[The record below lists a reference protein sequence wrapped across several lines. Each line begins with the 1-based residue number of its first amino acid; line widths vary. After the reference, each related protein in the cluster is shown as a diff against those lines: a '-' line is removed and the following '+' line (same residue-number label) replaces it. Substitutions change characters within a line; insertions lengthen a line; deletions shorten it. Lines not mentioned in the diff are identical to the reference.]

1 MNTMNTESANILKIL
16 EIPKETKYWLVRAG
30 RGEEYEDFKQSSSI
44 GIQYNQISL
53 ENLIQLEKISINV
66 PELTPSGR
74 KRKSETIE
82 KEYNK
87 KKKDLYTSLV
97 LRNIRPKPSKNGAS
111 QIGSR
116 LQNFYNKMNIG
127 DIVIVPYRSSRK
139 FLIGIISS
147 EMYELTDDEYL
158 ELKNKVELNSIGQ
171 KISVCKKRRKITWV
185 NEVNR
190 EWINPK
196 LLYTINMHQS
206 IIDITDYGK
215 YIDGLLSPV
224 YIKDNVIYG
233 KISVRTKD
241 NINSEVWETLYKTIN
256 KLKNKDDVI
265 DIKSNV
271 ESPGSLLL
279 SMGIGAIY
287 IGVSGFIGCVLY
299 FSKEISVLGVK
310 FQGIKRS
317 LNEEKK
323 EKLENKN
330 LEIKNEKDKIEL
342 KKLQKDQIL
351 EDKKRELDLL
361 EIEKKISDL
370 RNQLSEQDSVQIES
384 IDSELELPSIYN
396 EIENQ

>member
-171 KISVCKKRRKITWV
+171 
-185 NEVNR
+185 
-190 EWINPK
+190 
-196 LLYTINMHQS
+196 
-206 IIDITDYGK
+206 
-215 YIDGLLSPV
+215 
-224 YIKDNVIYG
+224 
-233 KISVRTKD
+233 
-241 NINSEVWETLYKTIN
+241 
-256 KLKNKDDVI
+256 
-265 DIKSNV
+265 
-271 ESPGSLLL
+271 
-279 SMGIGAIY
+279 
-287 IGVSGFIGCVLY
+287 
-299 FSKEISVLGVK
+299 
-310 FQGIKRS
+310 
-317 LNEEKK
+317 
-323 EKLENKN
+323 
-330 LEIKNEKDKIEL
+330 
-342 KKLQKDQIL
+342 
-351 EDKKRELDLL
+351 
-361 EIEKKISDL
+361 
-370 RNQLSEQDSVQIES
+370 
-384 IDSELELPSIYN
+384 
-396 EIENQ
+396 

>member
-1 MNTMNTESANILKIL
+1 MNTMDTESANILKIL

-224 YIKDNVIYG
+224 YIKNNVIYG

-279 SMGIGAIY
+279 SMGIGGTIF
-287 IGVSGFIGCVLY
+287 SFIGCVLY

-351 EDKKRELDLL
+351 EDKKRELNLL
-361 EIEKKISDL
+361 EIQKKISDL
-370 RNQLSEQDSVQIES
+370 RNQLSEQDSVRIES

>member
-1 MNTMNTESANILKIL
+1 MNTMDTESANILKIL

-279 SMGIGAIY
+279 SMGIGGTIF
-287 IGVSGFIGCVLY
+287 SFIGCVLY

-370 RNQLSEQDSVQIES
+370 RNQLSEQDSVRIES

>member
-1 MNTMNTESANILKIL
+1 MNTMDTESANILKIL

-171 KISVCKKRRKITWV
+171 KIYVCKKRRKITWV

-279 SMGIGAIY
+279 SMGIGGTIF
-287 IGVSGFIGCVLY
+287 SFIGCVLY

-342 KKLQKDQIL
+342 KKLQKDQVL

-370 RNQLSEQDSVQIES
+370 RNQLSEQDSVRIES

>member
-206 IIDITDYGK
+206 VIDITDYGK

-279 SMGIGAIY
+279 SMGIGAIF
-287 IGVSGFIGCVLY
+287 IGVSSFICCVLY

-351 EDKKRELDLL
+351 EDKKRELNLL

-370 RNQLSEQDSVQIES
+370 RNQSSEQDSVRIES
-384 IDSELELPSIYN
+384 IDSELELPSINN

>member
-1 MNTMNTESANILKIL
+1 MNTMDTESANILKIL
-16 EIPKETKYWLVRAG
+16 EIPKETKYWLVRAW
-30 RGEEYEDFKQSSSI
+30 RGEEYEELKQSSSI

-171 KISVCKKRRKITWV
+171 KISVCRKRRKITWV

-370 RNQLSEQDSVQIES
+370 RNQLSEQDSVRIES

>member
-1 MNTMNTESANILKIL
+1 MNTMDTESANILKIL

-279 SMGIGAIY
+279 SMGIGGTIF
-287 IGVSGFIGCVLY
+287 SFICCVLY

-351 EDKKRELDLL
+351 EDKKRELNLL

-370 RNQLSEQDSVQIES
+370 RNQSSEQDSVRIES

>member
-1 MNTMNTESANILKIL
+1 MNTMDTESANILKIL

-279 SMGIGAIY
+279 SMGIGGTIF
-287 IGVSGFIGCVLY
+287 SFICCVLY
-299 FSKEISVLGVK
+299 FSKEISVLGVR

-370 RNQLSEQDSVQIES
+370 RNQSSEQDSVRIES

>member
-1 MNTMNTESANILKIL
+1 MNTMDTESANILKIL

-97 LRNIRPKPSKNGAS
+97 LRNIRPKPSKNGAA
-111 QIGSR
+111 QIGAR

-171 KISVCKKRRKITWV
+171 KISICKKRRKVKWI
-185 NEVNR
+185 NEVDR
-190 EWINPK
+190 DWINPK

-361 EIEKKISDL
+361 EIEKKILDL
-370 RNQLSEQDSVQIES
+370 RNQSSEQDSVRIES

>member
-1 MNTMNTESANILKIL
+1 MNTMDTESANILKIL

-66 PELTPSGR
+66 PEHTPSGR

-171 KISVCKKRRKITWV
+171 KISVCKKRRKITWI

-206 IIDITDYGK
+206 VIDITDYGK

-279 SMGIGAIY
+279 SMSIGSIF
-287 IGVSGFIGCVLY
+287 SFICCVLY

-317 LNEEKK
+317 FNEEKK

-342 KKLQKDQIL
+342 EKLQKDQIL

-370 RNQLSEQDSVQIES
+370 KNQSSEQDSVRIES
-384 IDSELELPSIYN
+384 IDAELELPSINN

>member
-1 MNTMNTESANILKIL
+1 MNTMYTESANILKIL

-279 SMGIGAIY
+279 SMGIGGTIF
-287 IGVSGFIGCVLY
+287 SFICCVLY

-342 KKLQKDQIL
+342 EKLQKDQIL

-370 RNQLSEQDSVQIES
+370 RNQSSEQDSVRIES

>member
-1 MNTMNTESANILKIL
+1 MNTMDTESANILKIL

-279 SMGIGAIY
+279 SMGIGGTIF
-287 IGVSGFIGCVLY
+287 SFICCVLY

-370 RNQLSEQDSVQIES
+370 RNQLSEQDSVRIES

>member
-1 MNTMNTESANILKIL
+1 MNTMDTESANILKIL

-171 KISVCKKRRKITWV
+171 KISICKKRRKITWV

-279 SMGIGAIY
+279 SMGIGAIF
-287 IGVSGFIGCVLY
+287 IGVSGFICCVLY

-351 EDKKRELDLL
+351 EDKKRELNLL
-361 EIEKKISDL
+361 EIQKKISDL
-370 RNQLSEQDSVQIES
+370 RNQSSEQDSVRIES

>member
-1 MNTMNTESANILKIL
+1 MNTMDTESANILKIL

-279 SMGIGAIY
+279 SMGIGGTIF
-287 IGVSGFIGCVLY
+287 SFICCVLY

-370 RNQLSEQDSVQIES
+370 RNQSSEQDSVRIES

>member
-1 MNTMNTESANILKIL
+1 MNNMDTESANILKIL

-111 QIGSR
+111 QIGAR

-147 EMYELTDDEYL
+147 EMYELTDDEYS

-279 SMGIGAIY
+279 SMGIGAIF
-287 IGVSGFIGCVLY
+287 IGVSGFICCVLY

-317 LNEEKK
+317 FNEEKK

-370 RNQLSEQDSVQIES
+370 RNQLSEQDSVRIES

>member
-279 SMGIGAIY
+279 SMGIGGTIF
-287 IGVSGFIGCVLY
+287 SFICCVLY
-299 FSKEISVLGVK
+299 FSKEISILGVK

-370 RNQLSEQDSVQIES
+370 RNQSSEQDSVRIES

>member
-1 MNTMNTESANILKIL
+1 MNTMDTESANILKIL

-147 EMYELTDDEYL
+147 EIYELTDDEYL

-279 SMGIGAIY
+279 SMGIGGTIF
-287 IGVSGFIGCVLY
+287 SFICCVLY

-351 EDKKRELDLL
+351 EDKKRELNLL

-370 RNQLSEQDSVQIES
+370 RNQLSEQDSVRIES

>member
-1 MNTMNTESANILKIL
+1 MNTVDTESANILKIL

-171 KISVCKKRRKITWV
+171 KISVCRKRRKITWV

-279 SMGIGAIY
+279 SMGIGGTIF
-287 IGVSGFIGCVLY
+287 SFICCVLY

-310 FQGIKRS
+310 FQGITRS

-342 KKLQKDQIL
+342 KKLQKDQFL

-370 RNQLSEQDSVQIES
+370 RNQLSEQDSVRIES

>member
-30 RGEEYEDFKQSSSI
+30 RGEDYEDFKQSSSI

-171 KISVCKKRRKITWV
+171 KISVCRKRRKITWV

-370 RNQLSEQDSVQIES
+370 RNQLSEQDSVRIES

>member
-1 MNTMNTESANILKIL
+1 MNTMDTESANILKIL

-53 ENLIQLEKISINV
+53 ENLIQLEKISIKV

-279 SMGIGAIY
+279 SMGIGAIF
-287 IGVSGFIGCVLY
+287 IGVSGFICCVLY

-361 EIEKKISDL
+361 EIQKKISDL
-370 RNQLSEQDSVQIES
+370 RNQSSEQDSVRIES

>member
-1 MNTMNTESANILKIL
+1 MNTMYTESANILKIL

-66 PELTPSGR
+66 LELTPSGR

-279 SMGIGAIY
+279 SMGIGGTIF
-287 IGVSGFIGCVLY
+287 SFICCVLY

-342 KKLQKDQIL
+342 EKLQKDQIL

-370 RNQLSEQDSVQIES
+370 RNQSSEQDSVRIES

>member
-1 MNTMNTESANILKIL
+1 MNTMDTESANILKIL

-66 PELTPSGR
+66 PELTPSGH

-279 SMGIGAIY
+279 SMGIGGTIF
-287 IGVSGFIGCVLY
+287 SFIGCVLY

-342 KKLQKDQIL
+342 KKLQKDQVL

-370 RNQLSEQDSVQIES
+370 RNQLSEQDSVRIES

>member
-1 MNTMNTESANILKIL
+1 MNTMDTESANILKIL

-74 KRKSETIE
+74 KQKSETIE

-97 LRNIRPKPSKNGAS
+97 LRNIKPKPSKNGAS

-147 EMYELTDDEYL
+147 EMYELTDDECL

-196 LLYTINMHQS
+196 LLYTVNMHQS
-206 IIDITDYGK
+206 VIDITDYGK
-215 YIDGLLSPV
+215 YIDSLLSPV

-279 SMGIGAIY
+279 SMS
-287 IGVSGFIGCVLY
+287 IGVVSSFIGCVLF

-317 LNEEKK
+317 LNEAKK

-342 KKLQKDQIL
+342 EKLQKDQIL

-361 EIEKKISDL
+361 EINKKISDL
-370 RNQLSEQDSVQIES
+370 RNQSSEQDRVRIES
-384 IDSELELPSIYN
+384 IDSELELPSINN

>member
-279 SMGIGAIY
+279 SMVIGGTIF
-287 IGVSGFIGCVLY
+287 SFICCVLY
-299 FSKEISVLGVK
+299 FSKEISILGVK

-370 RNQLSEQDSVQIES
+370 RNQSSEQDSVRIES

>member
-1 MNTMNTESANILKIL
+1 MNTMDTESANILKIL

-111 QIGSR
+111 QIGAR

-279 SMGIGAIY
+279 SMGIGGTIF
-287 IGVSGFIGCVLY
+287 SFICCVLY

-370 RNQLSEQDSVQIES
+370 RNQLSEQDSVRIES

>member
-1 MNTMNTESANILKIL
+1 
-16 EIPKETKYWLVRAG
+16 
-30 RGEEYEDFKQSSSI
+30 
-44 GIQYNQISL
+44 
-53 ENLIQLEKISINV
+53 
-66 PELTPSGR
+66 
-74 KRKSETIE
+74 
-82 KEYNK
+82 
-87 KKKDLYTSLV
+87 
-97 LRNIRPKPSKNGAS
+97 
-111 QIGSR
+111 
-116 LQNFYNKMNIG
+116 
-127 DIVIVPYRSSRK
+127 
-139 FLIGIISS
+139 
-147 EMYELTDDEYL
+147 
-158 ELKNKVELNSIGQ
+158 
-171 KISVCKKRRKITWV
+171 
-185 NEVNR
+185 
-190 EWINPK
+190 
-196 LLYTINMHQS
+196 MHQS

-370 RNQLSEQDSVQIES
+370 RNQLSEQDSVRIES

>member
-1 MNTMNTESANILKIL
+1 MNTMDTESANILKIL

-127 DIVIVPYRSSRK
+127 DTVIVPYRSSRK

-279 SMGIGAIY
+279 SMGIGGTIF
-287 IGVSGFIGCVLY
+287 SFIGCVLY

-342 KKLQKDQIL
+342 KKLQKDQVL

-370 RNQLSEQDSVQIES
+370 RNQLSEQDSVRIES

>member
-1 MNTMNTESANILKIL
+1 MNTMDTESANILKIL

-256 KLKNKDDVI
+256 KVKNKDDVI

-279 SMGIGAIY
+279 SMGIGGTIF
-287 IGVSGFIGCVLY
+287 SFICCVLY

-351 EDKKRELDLL
+351 EDKKRELNLL

-370 RNQLSEQDSVQIES
+370 RNQLSEQDSVRIES

>member
-1 MNTMNTESANILKIL
+1 MNTMDTESANILKIL

-279 SMGIGAIY
+279 SMGIGTIF
-287 IGVSGFIGCVLY
+287 SFICCVLY
-299 FSKEISVLGVK
+299 FSKEISILGVK

-370 RNQLSEQDSVQIES
+370 RNQSSEQDSVRIES

>member
-1 MNTMNTESANILKIL
+1 MNTMDTESANILKIL

-279 SMGIGAIY
+279 SMGIGGTIF
-287 IGVSGFIGCVLY
+287 SFICCVLY

-361 EIEKKISDL
+361 EIEKKILDL
-370 RNQLSEQDSVQIES
+370 RNQSSEQDSVRIES

>member
-1 MNTMNTESANILKIL
+1 MNTMDTESANILKIL

-53 ENLIQLEKISINV
+53 EDLIQLEKISINV

-87 KKKDLYTSLV
+87 QKKDLYTSLV

-171 KISVCKKRRKITWV
+171 KISVCRKRRKITWV

-287 IGVSGFIGCVLY
+287 IGVSGFIACVLY

-351 EDKKRELDLL
+351 EDKKRELDSL

-370 RNQLSEQDSVQIES
+370 RNQLSEQDSVRIES

>member
-1 MNTMNTESANILKIL
+1 MNTMDTESANILKIL

-66 PELTPSGR
+66 PELTPSRR

-196 LLYTINMHQS
+196 LLYTVNMHQS
-206 IIDITDYGK
+206 VIDITDYGK
-215 YIDGLLSPV
+215 YIDGLLSPM
-224 YIKDNVIYG
+224 YIKDNKIHTVLQVTTNEEVSLKSWQAFYSFLTVIYKKE
-233 KISVRTKD
+233 KIS
-241 NINSEVWETLYKTIN
+241 I
-256 KLKNKDDVI
+256 KNR
-265 DIKSNV
+265 V
-271 ESPGSLLL
+271 ESPGIIEIIEQVKPTLGYISIFSLITYGLFGNPKNWKGVIPWIISKTIDKEKNNVDL
-279 SMGIGAIY
+279 IKGKIDIAKELDKNPQLKEY
-287 IGVSGFIGCVLY
+287 ISNEDLVKIKITIPKPSV
-299 FSKEISVLGVK
+299 EISTENQMQMG
-310 FQGIKRS
+310 
-317 LNEEKK
+317 LNENQDVE
-323 EKLENKN
+323 ESS
-330 LEIKNEKDKIEL
+330 
-342 KKLQKDQIL
+342 QK
-351 EDKKRELDLL
+351 
-361 EIEKKISDL
+361 
-370 RNQLSEQDSVQIES
+370 
-384 IDSELELPSIYN
+384 
-396 EIENQ
+396 

>member
-1 MNTMNTESANILKIL
+1 MNTMDTESANILKIL

-279 SMGIGAIY
+279 SMGIGGTIF
-287 IGVSGFIGCVLY
+287 SFICCVLY

-330 LEIKNEKDKIEL
+330 LEIKNEKDKIKL

-351 EDKKRELDLL
+351 EDKKRELNLL
-361 EIEKKISDL
+361 EIQKKISDL
-370 RNQLSEQDSVQIES
+370 RNQSSEQDSVRIES

>member
-158 ELKNKVELNSIGQ
+158 ELKNKIELNSIGQ

-279 SMGIGAIY
+279 SMGIGGTIF
-287 IGVSGFIGCVLY
+287 SFICCVLY

-370 RNQLSEQDSVQIES
+370 RNQLSEQDSVRIES

>member
-1 MNTMNTESANILKIL
+1 MNTMDTESANILKIL

-279 SMGIGAIY
+279 SMGIGAIF
-287 IGVSGFIGCVLY
+287 IGVSGFICCVLY

-361 EIEKKISDL
+361 EIQKKISDL
-370 RNQLSEQDSVQIES
+370 RNQSSEQDSVRIES

>member
-1 MNTMNTESANILKIL
+1 MNTVDIESANILKIL

-279 SMGIGAIY
+279 SMGIGGTIF
-287 IGVSGFIGCVLY
+287 SFICCVLY

-351 EDKKRELDLL
+351 EDKKRELNLL

-370 RNQLSEQDSVQIES
+370 RNQLSEQDSVRIES

>member
-190 EWINPK
+190 EWINHK

-279 SMGIGAIY
+279 SMVIGGTIF
-287 IGVSGFIGCVLY
+287 SFICCVLY
-299 FSKEISVLGVK
+299 FSKEISILGVK

-370 RNQLSEQDSVQIES
+370 RNQSSEQDSVRIES

>member
-1 MNTMNTESANILKIL
+1 MNTMDTESANILKIL

-147 EMYELTDDEYL
+147 EMYELTDEEYL

-196 LLYTINMHQS
+196 LLYTVNMHQS
-206 IIDITDYGK
+206 VIDITDYGK

-279 SMGIGAIY
+279 SMGIGGTIF
-287 IGVSGFIGCVLY
+287 SFICCVLY
-299 FSKEISVLGVK
+299 FSKEISVFGVK

-342 KKLQKDQIL
+342 EKLQKDQIL
-351 EDKKRELDLL
+351 EDKKRELNLL

-370 RNQLSEQDSVQIES
+370 RNQLSEQDSVRIES
-384 IDSELELPSIYN
+384 IDSELELPSINN

>member
-1 MNTMNTESANILKIL
+1 MNTMDTESANILKIL

-190 EWINPK
+190 ELINPK

-279 SMGIGAIY
+279 SMGIGGTIF
-287 IGVSGFIGCVLY
+287 SFICCVLY

-351 EDKKRELDLL
+351 EDKKRELNLL

-370 RNQLSEQDSVQIES
+370 RNQSSEQDSVRIES